1 MQTNHKTLKHPGLR
15 SPGFLDLCTTAPS
28 AASYKE
34 RLLSL
39 SSSST
44 SNIAATK
51 NTEKKAMTSSKVD
64 ASIPQPP
71 PKLQVDD
78 VHLPSAKEK
87 LIAKSKETPFVP
99 IGEYISCPLQLHTS
113 HQLSYWAICPW
124 PARADVQPFACD
136 VIA

>member
-39 SSSST
+39 SST

-71 PKLQVDD
+71 PKLQVWDD